1 MSLPLPSQ
9 PALPPNAPLA
19 LLRFIADSQGQ
30 FQKGL
35 DQQTPVNQTY
45 IVASNPAVLARLMRE
60 NENRSLNPSAYIT
73 PASVFNTLAVDFD
86 GRNVSS
92 EDHMSSAL
100 TSVDGVS
107 LRTNQIPAS
116 ELYKLNPIDADTAE
130 AEEKIGQLIK
140 SPSALERIMTA
151 SVEGPLLP
159 SDSEPA
165 VGGGEQKPNAQ
176 FQQAFQQ
183 FQNSPATNV
192 PLVTYSSIASAYGT
206 RKEMPPTITTPQ
218 LDKSKSLER
227 NVTFQ
232 VSKLNSW
239 DRSQNQATAK
249 PTRSHSMTRQL
260 SAGQEAVY
268 SIASRSASLER
279 SGLPPQGFVA
289 SRACCIEMNK
299 QGVGGT
305 VHASTTPSAGGVY
318 GLKARGYRVGGAMA
332 GGSLER
338 NGAAQTLG
346 GGNGQAISGGSLE
359 RNSDF
364 SYNYYKSQ
372 LRQPDTEPFQ
382 EEIYDFGGANV
393 RSCVSIALKKSMA
406 KGMMP
411 PEFEYVH
418 PMPPPPYSPNAPLVQ
433 LHAHTP
439 GKVLRSVQPIRQW
452 TPQHTVGHSHLAQ
465 APLSITH
472 QQQAGTSPQ
481 EQPHNH
487 FSQVPWM

>member
-1 MSLPLPSQ
+1 M
-9 PALPPNAPLA
+9 
-19 LLRFIADSQGQ
+19 GC
-30 FQKGL
+30 

-60 NENRSLNPSAYIT
+60 NEGRSLNPSAYIT
-73 PASVFNTLAVDFD
+73 PASVFNTLAVDFE
-86 GRNVSS
+86 GHKVST
-92 EDHMSSAL
+92 EDPTSSAL
-100 TSVDGVS
+100 TSVDEVS

-130 AEEKIGQLIK
+130 AEKKIGQLIK

-151 SVEGPLLP
+151 SVEGPL
-159 SDSEPA
+159 SDSEPAAA
-165 VGGGEQKPNAQ
+165 VGGGEQKPITQ

-183 FQNSPATNV
+183 FQNSPATNA
-192 PLVTYSSIASAYGT
+192 PLVTYSSIASVYST
-206 RKEMPPTITTPQ
+206 RKETTPTLTTPQ

-289 SRACCIEMNK
+289 SRACSIEMSK
-299 QGVGGT
+299 QGSGGT
-305 VHASTTPSAGGVY
+305 LHASTTPSAGGVY
-318 GLKARGYRVGGAMA
+318 ELKARGYRMSGAMA

-338 NGAAQTLG
+338 NGAAQNLG
-346 GGNGQAISGGSLE
+346 EGNGQAISGGSLE
-359 RNSDF
+359 RNSGY

-393 RSCVSIALKKSMA
+393 RSCASIALKKSMA
-406 KGMMP
+406 KGMVP
-411 PEFEYVH
+411 PKFCYVQ
-418 PMPPPPYSPNAPLVQ
+418 PMPPPPYSPNSPRVQ
-433 LHAHTP
+433 LQAYTQAK
-439 GKVLRSVQPIRQW
+439 GMRSAQATRQW
-452 TPQHTVGHSHLAQ
+452 TPQLTVGHSDLALQ
-465 APLSITH
+465 HPPINVAS
-472 QQQAGTSPQ
+472 SQ
-481 EQPHNH
+481 EQPHNQ
-487 FSQVPWM
+487 FSQVPSI